1 MNFGQFGLFIFY
13 VFSVF
18 LAGVWIYRI
27 LDKDD
32 SFYMSKNLY
41 LGEVLL
47 LGSILVVGEFL
58 ILSLIGL
65 YKHIYLFIA
74 VSMNYLFLLNK
85 NNRQKIFSLIKPGFS
100 FNPAGFIFMA
110 LAITLIFR
118 NLYFM
123 VDVDSVSTYLF
134 TQRLWL
140 SAGTSVIGNST
151 NDIRI
156 FVPHFDCVPYALGLS
171 VFGRETLFP
180 QLINLFWRLIVLLL
194 VFGYTS
200 YRLNKWCGLAAC
212 MLIIFDGHF
221 FYSGA
226 NQWVLINGALIAL
239 LFSAAYNFWEAGLGK
254 RGHHFLL
261 GIIFLSQLPANKYQ
275 MIYVFIFMG
284 VLAALCQRDLL
295 SKIKSISLKKFWFIL
310 AAFFYCFLM
319 VC

>member
-156 FVPHFDCVPYALGLS
+156 FVPHFDCVPYALVYL
-171 VFGRETLFP
+171 FLAGR
-180 QLINLFWRLIVLLL
+180 R
-194 VFGYTS
+194 
-200 YRLNKWCGLAAC
+200 
-212 MLIIFDGHF
+212 
-221 FYSGA
+221 
-226 NQWVLINGALIAL
+226 
-239 LFSAAYNFWEAGLGK
+239 FS
-254 RGHHFLL
+254 R
-261 GIIFLSQLPANKYQ
+261 S
-275 MIYVFIFMG
+275 
-284 VLAALCQRDLL
+284 
-295 SKIKSISLKKFWFIL
+295 
-310 AAFFYCFLM
+310 
-319 VC
+319 